1 MVEEIHVFGKDDK
14 RAVDAADHL
23 LASGTQLPPTT
34 DENYFNEFVG
44 DVFKNFRAAYKKH
57 AGSFQDTLPGSHEY
71 IVQEMLHSAYEFTMK
86 EWEFQQR
93 TYAKRKGMI

>member
-1 MVEEIHVFGKDDK
+1 MVEEIHVFDKDSK
-14 RAVDAADHL
+14 RGVDAADHL

-34 DENYFNEFVG
+34 DENYFSEFVG
-44 DVFKNFRAAYKKH
+44 DVLENFKTAYKKH
-57 AGSFQDTLPGSHEY
+57 EGDFEDILHASHT
-71 IVQEMLHSAYEFTMK
+71 ISVQEMLHSAYEFTMK